1 MAVTTQIVQENPQIE
16 AYRLGLLAD
25 VQDLVKQRVQAGTA
39 ALPPAYQVAG
49 LSGLEQSAMALGQQG
64 VGAFQPYIQGGVE
77 QVLSGQ
83 GAIENFALPTVQ
95 QAQQFYAEA
104 GDLAQQLRD
113 VPYEYQRAAGEALL
127 ASTGTYDPMINV
139 SQFYNPYEEQ
149 VIQKAQEDIQRQ
161 GDIAQRQQAAQAVSQ
176 GAFGGARQ
184 GIMSSELARN
194 IMQEQ
199 GDVGARMRAAGFE
212 SARSAAQQ
220 AFEASQARRQAA
232 GTGMGALGLQYG
244 QLSQQDINQLMNI
257 GQGLGALGTQAGAL
271 ATQAGG
277 LGLQQAGLGEL
288 NQALVGRD
296 ISTLSGLGAVQRQQ
310 QQQELDALR
319 QSNIE
324 QMAAPYQQYAF
335 LSDIY
340 RGTPSSQATV
350 TSQAVQQPSTAQQ
363 VLGYGI
369 AGLGALTGAKTAGL
383 GF

>member
-64 VGAFQPYIQGGVE
+64 VGAFQPYLQGGVE
-77 QVLSGQ
+77 QVLAGQ

-257 GQGLGALGTQAGAL
+257 GQGLGTLGTQAGAL

-340 RGTPSSQATV
+340 RGTPSSQATI
-350 TSQAVQQPSTAQQ
+350 TSQATQQPSTAQQ

>member
-25 VQDLVKQRVQAGTA
+25 VQDLVRQRVQAGTD

-77 QVLSGQ
+77 QVLAGQ

-149 VIQKAQEDIQRQ
+149 VIKKTQEDIQRQ

-257 GQGLGALGTQAGAL
+257 GQGLGVLGTQAGAL

-319 QSNIE
+319 QSNVE

-350 TSQAVQQPSTAQQ
+350 TSQATQQPSTAQQ

>member
-25 VQDLVKQRVQAGTA
+25 VQDLVKQRLQAGTS

-77 QVLSGQ
+77 QVLAGQ

-95 QAQQFYAEA
+95 QGQAFLAEA
-104 GDLAQQLRD
+104 GDLAQQTRE
-113 VPYEYQRAAGEALL
+113 VPYEYQRAAGQYLTG
-127 ASTGTYDPMINV
+127 STGQYDPSANI

-149 VIQKAQEDIQRQ
+149 VIQQAQR
-161 GDIAQRQQAAQAVSQ
+161 DIAEQGQVAQNQQAAQAVSQ

-184 GIMSSELARN
+184 GIMASELARN
-194 IMQEQ
+194 VLREQ

-220 AFEASQARRQAA
+220 AFEAQQARQQAA

-244 QLSQQDINQLMNI
+244 QLSQQDVNQLMNI
-257 GQGLGALGTQAGAL
+257 GAGLGSLGTQAGTL

-324 QMAAPYQQYAF
+324 QMAFPYQQYAF

-340 RGTPSSQATV
+340 RGTPSSQATI
-350 TSQAVQQPSTAQQ
+350 TSQATQQPSTAQQ